1 MTPDIDAMER
11 LHNRLV
17 ELLGPGDAGTL
28 VAVVTAVDT
37 TSLVTKDD
45 LTHELALVRAEMA
58 TMTHELIAAF
68 RRELITAVSAQ
79 TKPLLFTVL
88 STAVVFAGALLT
100 AVRLG

>member
-17 ELLGPGDAGTL
+17 ELLGPADAGTL
-28 VAVVTAVDT
+28 MAVETAVDT
-37 TSLVTKDD
+37 TNRVTKDD

-58 TMTHELIAAF
+58 TMKRELIAAF
-68 RRELITAVSAQ
+68 RGELITAVSAQ